1 MVCVGHSLFFRE
13 VLRRCIPAEL
23 MEAESERVALFK
35 KTKMANAGCIRVQL
49 YFPPID
55 TTIDTTETPSPDVA
69 TATKSHRP
77 SLVQELSTKITGK
90 TATELYEAP
99 LPSALSI
106 ATCFGPALK
115 VRACRCARVGVLW
128 SNLARSLSLSLSL
141 SLSFPY
147 HFSPTQHNSPTNLS
161 PCLSSLSLS
170 SLSLSLSHAQG
181 IDEEFGIALTPAAAS
196 KLGACARLFST
207 KFPLLTEPILGS
219 KAPTHVL
226 PPVPPP
232 TGAAAAD
239 VVSLPKANTKEIETQ
254 ASAAASETAS
264 DPAASV
270 STPPAV
276 DAVAAGTTPE
286 PTALDVSASGV
297 TDAEAAPA
305 GDV

>member
-1 MVCVGHSLFFRE
+1 M
-13 VLRRCIPAEL
+13 
-23 MEAESERVALFK
+23 
-35 KTKMANAGCIRVQL
+35 
-49 YFPPID
+49 
-55 TTIDTTETPSPDVA
+55 
-69 TATKSHRP
+69 
-77 SLVQELSTKITGK
+77 
-90 TATELYEAP
+90 
-99 LPSALSI
+99 
-106 ATCFGPALK
+106 
-115 VRACRCARVGVLW
+115 
-128 SNLARSLSLSLSL
+128 
-141 SLSFPY
+141 
-147 HFSPTQHNSPTNLS
+147 
-161 PCLSSLSLS
+161 
-170 SLSLSLSHAQG
+170 
-181 IDEEFGIALTPAAAS
+181 
-196 KLGACARLFST
+196 
-207 KFPLLTEPILGS
+207 LTEPILGS

-254 ASAAASETAS
+254 ASAAASKVAS

>member
-1 MVCVGHSLFFRE
+1 MKRLSLRHSRLQRASAQLSRCV
-13 VLRRCIPAEL
+13 
-23 MEAESERVALFK
+23 
-35 KTKMANAGCIRVQL
+35 
-49 YFPPID
+49 
-55 TTIDTTETPSPDVA
+55 
-69 TATKSHRP
+69 
-77 SLVQELSTKITGK
+77 
-90 TATELYEAP
+90 
-99 LPSALSI
+99 
-106 ATCFGPALK
+106 
-115 VRACRCARVGVLW
+115 RVGVRVW
-128 SNLARSLSLSLSL
+128 AYCGATSLALSLSLSL
-141 SLSFPY
+141 SLSFFHIISHPPNTTPQPT
-147 HFSPTQHNSPTNLS
+147 FLPVSP
-161 PCLSSLSLS
+161 LSLS

-219 KAPTHVL
+219 KAATHVL

-276 DAVAAGTTPE
+276 DAFAAETTPE
-286 PTALDVSASGV
+286 PAALDVSASGV

>member
-1 MVCVGHSLFFRE
+1 MKRLSLRHSRLQRASAQLSRCV
-13 VLRRCIPAEL
+13 
-23 MEAESERVALFK
+23 
-35 KTKMANAGCIRVQL
+35 
-49 YFPPID
+49 
-55 TTIDTTETPSPDVA
+55 
-69 TATKSHRP
+69 
-77 SLVQELSTKITGK
+77 
-90 TATELYEAP
+90 
-99 LPSALSI
+99 
-106 ATCFGPALK
+106 
-115 VRACRCARVGVLW
+115 RVGVRVW
-128 SNLARSLSLSLSL
+128 AYCGATSLARSLSLSL

-170 SLSLSLSHAQG
+170 PLSLSLSLSHAQG

>member
-1 MVCVGHSLFFRE
+1 MSVCACGRIVEQPRS
-13 VLRRCIPAEL
+13 
-23 MEAESERVALFK
+23 
-35 KTKMANAGCIRVQL
+35 
-49 YFPPID
+49 
-55 TTIDTTETPSPDVA
+55 
-69 TATKSHRP
+69 
-77 SLVQELSTKITGK
+77 
-90 TATELYEAP
+90 
-99 LPSALSI
+99 
-106 ATCFGPALK
+106 
-115 VRACRCARVGVLW
+115 RA
-128 SNLARSLSLSLSL
+128 LSLSLSL
-141 SLSFPY
+141 SLFHIISHPPNTTPQPTFLPV
-147 HFSPTQHNSPTNLS
+147 SPL
-161 PCLSSLSLS
+161 SLSLS
-170 SLSLSLSHAQG
+170 SLSLSLSLSHAQG